1 MAEMPKA
8 TKIALHIPD
17 ALHQLIR
24 DQIEVVKQLHDK
36 DLADGYGEVYL
47 PTALSRKYS
56 KANISF
62 GWQYLFPSTV
72 RSTDPRS
79 GKIMRH
85 HLNKSALQKAVS
97 GTRIKAGIIKR
108 ASPHT
113 LRHSIAT
120 HLKYLFEYR
129 NMVQN

>member
-1 MAEMPKA
+1 
-8 TKIALHIPD
+8 
-17 ALHQLIR
+17 
-24 DQIEVVKQLHDK
+24 
-36 DLADGYGEVYL
+36 L

-62 GWQYLFPSTV
+62 GWQYLFTSKV

-85 HLNKSALQKAVS
+85 HLDKSALQKAVS
-97 GTRIKAGIIKR
+97 NARIKAGIIKR

-113 LRHSIAT
+113 LRHSFAT
-120 HLKYLFEYR
+120 HLL
-129 NMVQN
+129 